1 MANITFGGLAT
12 GLPTDDIVTQLMEL
26 ERLPLDR
33 LEKQKSNETTRL
45 LAFKQFEATLD
56 ELRDAVG
63 ALNIT
68 SEVRTSSIQLS
79 DDAAFSAVSNGAGTG
94 SYDVAV
100 AQLAQVQKSVGAG
113 VASQTDSLFGS
124 GTLALGDEVITID
137 DSNNSLIGL
146 SEAINAL
153 SDTTGVSATIIN
165 DGDADEPYRLVL
177 TGQDATTSFTPVF
190 DLVDDDSV
198 PIPFELIQTRA
209 AQQAIAYVDGIKVIS
224 DSNTLTGVISGVT
237 LSLTQ
242 ESSQLSAGTPEA
254 GVDPADWVDPPVYES
269 ALMTVAPDTEALK
282 EKINTLVNS
291 YNKVMDWISAGYDN
305 FGASRPT
312 KQEIEDGAEDILS
325 DVVRGD
331 SSINSVKRQ
340 LQSLLSS
347 VVDTSGSLST
357 LSQLGISTTRDGSL
371 HLNDSTLDKALENN
385 FDDISKLL
393 AGEGETDGVMK
404 KFNSALLDLTNSGT
418 GLYSTKQDRFDRTV
432 RRIDL
437 DILRMEPLLAKKEET
452 MRAKF
457 TAMEQLISGM
467 NSQSDFLT
475 QQMDMLSGMMTGNN

>member
-1 MANITFGGLAT
+1 MANIAFGGLAT
-12 GLPTDDIVTQLMEL
+12 GLPTDDIVTKLMEL

-33 LEKQKSNETTRL
+33 LEKQKSNETTKL

-63 ALNIT
+63 DLNIT

-79 DDAAFSAVSNGAGTG
+79 DDAAFSAVSSGASTG

-100 AQLAQVQKSVGAG
+100 AQLAQVQKSVSTG
-113 VASQTDSLFGS
+113 VASQSDSLFGS
-124 GTLALGDEVITID
+124 GTLTLGDEIITID
-137 DSNNSLIGL
+137 TSNNSLAGL
-146 SEAINAL
+146 SDAINAL
-153 SDTTGVSATIIN
+153 SETTGISATIIN

-190 DLVDDDSV
+190 DLVDGDSV
-198 PIPFELIQTRA
+198 PIPFELTQTRA

-224 DSNTLTGVISGVT
+224 DSNTLKGVISGVT

-242 ESSQLSAGTPEA
+242 ASAQLSPGTPET
-254 GVDPADWVDPPVYES
+254 GVDPADWVDPPVYET

-282 EKINTLVNS
+282 GKINTFVNS

-305 FGASRPT
+305 FGASRPSE
-312 KQEIEDGAEDILS
+312 QEIEDGAEDILS

-340 LQSLLSS
+340 MQSLLSS
-347 VVDTSGSLST
+347 VIDTSGSLST

-371 HLNDSTLDKALENN
+371 NLNDSMLDSALENN
-385 FDDISKLL
+385 FDDIAKLL
-393 AGEGETDGVMK
+393 AGEGETGGVMK
-404 KFNSALLDLTNSGT
+404 KFNSALMDLTSAGI
-418 GLYSTKQDRFDRTV
+418 GVYSTKKDRFDRTV

-437 DILRMEPLLAKKEET
+437 DILRMEPLLAKKEES
-452 MRAKF
+452 MRARF
-457 TAMEQLISGM
+457 TSMEQLISGL
-467 NSQSDFLT
+467 NAQSDFLT
-475 QQMDMLSGMMTGNN
+475 QQMDMLNNMMTRK